1 MGDFN
6 GDGKNEIAY
15 MIEDGGVYIKPEK
28 NTRIRDYNQA
38 ENGFAIGDYKDYL
51 LSLDMSSEIGA
62 FSAAHSERITQLINK
77 TNQFNF
83 TTRRYTQGEVDA
95 IVADKENYISAYAK
109 LVDKFGDNGITQL
122 FIASVEDKT
131 ATIDLWV
138 MSCRVFK
145 RHFEF
150 AVFDYFVKQCAA
162 RGITT
167 VNASYLPTAKNVI
180 IKDFYEELGL
190 TLVREEDGAK
200 YYTYT
205 IPADKVLGDITIE
218 FSYGEPILEV
228 AITDI
233 TAPEVLTAPDYE
245 ATAGADS
252 YTIDSVVWEPEVAV
266 DGTFD
271 FDTAYTVKVTV
282 SAKDE

>member
-1 MGDFN
+1 MGSKD
-6 GDGKNEIAY
+6 DAKRNEMYKQNAQ
-15 MIEDGGVYIKPEK
+15 
-28 NTRIRDYNQA
+28 RAQA
-38 ENGFAIGDYKDYL
+38 QASFGNYKDYL

-83 TTRRYTQGEVDA
+83 TTRRYTQGEVEEIIANPD
-95 IVADKENYISAYAK
+95 EYISAYAK

-150 AVFDYFVKQCAA
+150 AMFDYFVKQCAE

-167 VNASYLPTAKNVI
+167 VKASYLPTAKNVI
-180 IKDFYEELGL
+180 IKNFYDELGL
-190 TLVREEDGAK
+190 TLVKEEDGAK

-205 IPADKVLGDITIE
+205 IPADYKNKN
-218 FSYGEPILEV
+218 EV
-228 AITDI
+228 IKME
-233 TAPEVLTAPDYE
+233 EV
-245 ATAGADS
+245 
-252 YTIDSVVWEPEVAV
+252 
-266 DGTFD
+266 
-271 FDTAYTVKVTV
+271 
-282 SAKDE
+282 

>member
-1 MGDFN
+1 M
-6 GDGKNEIAY
+6 
-15 MIEDGGVYIKPEK
+15 
-28 NTRIRDYNQA
+28 
-38 ENGFAIGDYKDYL
+38 
-51 LSLDMSSEIGA
+51 
-62 FSAAHSERITQLINK
+62 
-77 TNQFNF
+77 
-83 TTRRYTQGEVDA
+83 
-95 IVADKENYISAYAK
+95 
-109 LVDKFGDNGITQL
+109 DKFGDNGITQL

-150 AVFDYFVKQCAA
+150 AMFDYFVKQCAA

-205 IPADKVLGDITIE
+205 IPADYKNKN
-218 FSYGEPILEV
+218 EV
-228 AITDI
+228 IKME
-233 TAPEVLTAPDYE
+233 EV
-245 ATAGADS
+245 
-252 YTIDSVVWEPEVAV
+252 
-266 DGTFD
+266 
-271 FDTAYTVKVTV
+271 
-282 SAKDE
+282 